1 MSKRKKVIESRSRYT
16 FAEFNDFKQK
26 AQVVVSSLDTII
38 SSLSEGS
45 DDESKIKAIRH
56 ILKAYLSQEGE
67 ENLINAPAE
76 KVISTME
83 QLKRILGYGEDI
95 CNKYMK

>member
-1 MSKRKKVIESRSRYT
+1 MSKRRKVIESRSRYT

-26 AQVVVSSLDTII
+26 AQVVVSSLDEI
-38 SSLSEGS
+38 SSLSEGTY
-45 DDESKIKAIRH
+45 DESKLKAIRH

-67 ENLINAPAE
+67 ENLMNSPAE
-76 KVISTME
+76 KVISTVE
-83 QLKRILGYGEDI
+83 QLKRILSYGEEL